1 MTATVL
7 NSATV
12 LQTFTACTVLAS
24 GCGLVTYGLNQTQ
37 SFISLDTT
45 AKSISVQS
53 TNVADI
59 ATHYFGLVA
68 SLVSYPSITL
78 TLPFTVTILSC
89 VVTSLTLNTGA
100 FDPT

>member
-1 MTATVL
+1 MNPCLTTNWNANSLNPMAATVL
-7 NSATV
+7 NSV
-12 LQTFTACTVLAS
+12 PVFQNFTASTVLAS
-24 GCGLVTYGLNQTQ
+24 GCGLVTYALNQTA

-68 SLVSYPSITL
+68 SLVSYPSIT
-78 TLPFTVTILSC
+78 
-89 VVTSLTLNTGA
+89 
-100 FDPT
+100 